1 MTTYNRSDR
10 RHWRHTLR
18 RVAWRVN
25 LLLAVLALA
34 LVVASTPARAA
45 PRCPGGTATPQGCI
59 YQPDPLTVCAWPAR
73 LVRLGKVAVC
83 IRQAA
88 EVQP

>member
-34 LVVASTPARAA
+34 VLLASTGSASAA
-45 PRCPGGTATPQGCI
+45 PRCPGGTATPRGCH
-59 YQPDPLTVCAWPAR
+59 YVWRGLDCYWQPGR
-73 LVRLGKVAVC
+73 LAVC
-83 IRQAA
+83 IAPL
-88 EVQP
+88 EVLP

>member
-25 LLLAVLALA
+25 LLLAALVLAVL
-34 LVVASTPARAA
+34 LASTGSASAA
-45 PRCPGGTATPQGCI
+45 PACPSGDATPYGCGYI
-59 YQPDPLTVCAWPAR
+59 VRGRPAVWPVVWPGVGRTAVAIDPEAQP
-73 LVRLGKVAVC
+73 
-83 IRQAA
+83 
-88 EVQP
+88 